1 MFEIGQIVFSKAG
14 RDKKRAFVVVSTEG
28 DYLFLADGSLRPLN
42 KPKKKKIMH
51 IQKTNFVSE
60 DLKVKLVSGSARDS
74 DITESL
80 TKWNERLCKF

>member
-14 RDKKRAFVVVSTEG
+14 RDKKRAFVVVSCEG

-51 IQKTNFVSE
+51 VQKTNLISE
-60 DLKVKLVSGSARDS
+60 ELSDKLASGSASDS
-74 DITESL
+74 DIVRCLS
-80 TKWNERLCKF
+80 KWENV